1 VDPRV
6 DVDARDKTPGSA
18 SEPDGTA
25 NGSSASTEA
34 ASPAEGAT
42 AAGSPAGSTE
52 DTAKPADPATGSANG
67 TATAGSAPASPPAA
81 EPAAQ
86 AGEPAEAEP
95 AAQTKVEEPA
105 KAEPV
110 AKAEE
115 PAKAEPV
122 AKTEPVAEAKVEE
135 PATAEPV
142 AKAEEPAK
150 AEPVAKAEEPAKAEP
165 VAKAE
170 ESAKAE
176 ETKVEE
182 PAKAE
187 PAAKVEEPAK
197 AEEAEAPEPDKTD
210 ESRAAASAEDG
221 GGKEKSGGTAVAAAA
236 AGTAVAAAGAKA
248 VSDKAEDKPDAKAD
262 DKADAKADD
271 KADAKADD
279 KADAKADADKAE
291 DKTDAKAEDKD
302 GEPKA
307 VAAAGRGGVAG
318 LLSTT
323 KGKAIAGAAAVV
335 VIGAAVG
342 GYLWYHN
349 THVPS
354 DVAFRVYGQ
363 NVSIAQLTD
372 EVQTDQAL
380 YGFQPPANG
389 PKLAQFKKDFAKA
402 TAVSMVIDHA
412 AADKGITVADRQVQD
427 TLARYITQVYGP
439 GDDGHTKFVQDLAN
453 KGTSEPKVLA
463 ELKRQ
468 ITLTQL
474 TQQVSAGIQVSDQDV
489 QQYFTQHQAQLGTP
503 ERRDLHN
510 MVVANQ
516 AQADQIVAQLK
527 AGGNFEQLA
536 QQNSLDTST
545 KDQGGELGLV
555 AQAELEP
562 SYAQAAFSAPV
573 NGIYGPVQG
582 AHGFNIGKVVS
593 IQPPAPAVFAQIKDQ
608 LREQMI
614 QDRAAAKWRDYLSTQ
629 IKDAGVV
636 YNPDYRPQDP
646 DGLPSA
652 GPAPDGQQGP
662 GGQPAPDGQ
671 QAPDGQPSPDGQA
684 PGGQPAPPK

>member
-67 TATAGSAPASPPAA
+67 TATAESAPASPPAA

-95 AAQTKVEEPA
+95 AAQ
-105 KAEPV
+105 
-110 AKAEE
+110 
-115 PAKAEPV
+115 
-122 AKTEPVAEAKVEE
+122 AKVEE

-187 PAAKVEEPAK
+187 AAAKVEEPAK

-271 KADAKADD
+271 KADAKADAKADD